1 MSKVA
6 SPLVATSRLTIDLG
20 SIVRNWKLLGL
31 FTPDAAT
38 GAAVKA
44 NAYGMGLEPV
54 TAALDSAGCR
64 HFFVATPGEGI
75 RARKVAANAE
85 IFVLGGL
92 TRENAAFYQ
101 EAGLIPVLNDPGEI
115 EIWAERCR
123 QTGNRKPCAL
133 HFDTGMNR
141 LGLSESQALQLAADK
156 VRLHSVSPVLI
167 MSHLACA
174 DDPQHP
180 MIDRQKQAFDRLR
193 AVFPGFMGSLANSAG
208 ILAQEGLG
216 YDLTRPGIALYGAEA
231 IDSTVGPMD
240 SVATFEAR
248 ILQVRHAKKGETV
261 GYGATHVLAR
271 DSVIATVGAGY
282 GDGVPRAASGDG
294 VPLRAQFPGAV
305 GHVCDKDV
313 PMIGRV
319 SMDSCMFDVTDI
331 PAAQL
336 EKAEWIELFG
346 ENVAVDD
353 LARACGTI
361 GYEILTGMRERCE
374 RSYSHDPSGD

>member
-1 MSKVA
+1 MSKAA

-20 SIVRNWKLLGL
+20 AIVRNWKLLGS
-31 FTPDAAT
+31 FAPNAAT

-92 TRENAAFYQ
+92 TRENAPFYQ
-101 EAGLIPVLNDPGEI
+101 EAGLVPVLNSRDDI

-123 QTGNRKPCAL
+123 QTGNRKPCAI
-133 HFDTGMNR
+133 HVDTGMNR
-141 LGLSESQALQLAADK
+141 LGLSMDEMRDFANDDSA
-156 VRLHSVSPVLI
+156 RLSVSPILV
-167 MSHLACA
+167 MSHFAHA
-174 DDPQHP
+174 DEPSHE
-180 MIDRQKQAFDRLR
+180 MNERQRNAFEEVR
-193 AVFPGFMGSLANSAG
+193 AMFPGVMASLANSAG
-208 ILAQEGLG
+208 ILAQPEST

-248 ILQVRHAKKGETV
+248 ILQIRHARKGETV

-271 DSVIATVGAGY
+271 DSVLAVAGAGY
-282 GDGVPRAASGDG
+282 GDGLPRSASGSG
-294 VPLRAQFPGAV
+294 VALRAQFPGAV
-305 GHVCDKDV
+305 GYLCDQEV
-313 PMIGRV
+313 PMVGRV
-319 SMDSCMFDVTDI
+319 SMDSCIFDVTDI
-331 PAAQL
+331 PTAKL
-336 EKAEWIELFG
+336 EKACWIELFG
-346 ENVAVDD
+346 DNIAVDD

-361 GYEILTGMRERCE
+361 GYEILTGMRDRCA
-374 RSYSHDPSGD
+374 RVWVG